1 VIRGPLAE
9 TLWLTGRLVRFRLLA
24 TQRDW
29 SSHRLYLVGISIGVV
44 VALVICAGTFIGVRA
59 LASAK
64 ADALLVSIAAWAF
77 LTYLVT
83 DIFIAFGQALND
95 LYLSSDMP
103 ILIAMPLRVPSL
115 VVAKFVAGVLQNEV
129 YVSVFLLP
137 FVVGYLAGTA
147 APWWSY
153 PLSITGLALFPAVLY
168 APLAVVTIVALRVI
182 PPRVAKE
189 MLWVVGVAIP
199 TAFWLMNFARVA
211 HLQGDVTLL
220 RLPATAQWLPST
232 WMGDLLAYAST
243 GDLSRASSAF
253 GLTTLIALLACP
265 LAVAISSVGFGEGWS
280 RSVSS
285 KADVV
290 VFSRT
295 PPSRNPVA
303 ALVWKD
309 LNCAAR
315 SPQLWFSH
323 IAALGFIGY
332 LLIGHQVQ
340 QPLLPLTVQLAM
352 LQIGFVAVLDALNP
366 GMTALSLEHRSI
378 WLLRSIPL
386 TARQISA
393 AKMISA
399 YLQTAVISCL
409 AATLLGAGYGFSAS
423 NILALAAF
431 ALIISA
437 CTVCFGVAFDTRF
450 PSFDWE
456 NPNSINRGV
465 RMIIPFVNGVMVLT
479 GCAVILWSSRVALP
493 ESAAGVAVALG
504 IAGSGLL
511 AALVAVRT
519 TREAVS
525 NIQRLEL

>member
-1 VIRGPLAE
+1 MTRRPLAE
-9 TLWLTGRLVRFRLLA
+9 ALWLTAGLLRFRFLA
-24 TQRDW
+24 SRRDW
-29 SSHRLYLVGISIGVV
+29 SSHRLYLIGVSIGVV
-44 VALVICAGTFIGVRA
+44 VALSICAGTFVGARA
-59 LASAK
+59 LTSAH
-64 ADALLVSIAAWAF
+64 ADALLFSVATWAF

-103 ILIAMPLRVPSL
+103 ILLAMPLRVPGL
-115 VVAKFVAGVLQNEV
+115 VVAKFVVGVLQNEV
-129 YVSVFLLP
+129 YVGVFLLP
-137 FVVGYLAGTA
+137 FVVGYLAGMS

-153 PLSITGLALFPAVLY
+153 PLAVTGLALFPAVLY

-182 PPRVAKE
+182 PPRAAKE

-199 TAFWLMNFARVA
+199 TGFWLLNFARVA
-211 HLQGDVTLL
+211 HLEGDVTML
-220 RLPATAQWLPST
+220 RLPATPEWLPST
-232 WMGDLLAYAST
+232 WMGELLAYASL
-243 GDLSRASSAF
+243 GDAPRALSAF
-253 GLTTLIALLACP
+253 GVTALVALLACP
-265 LAVAISSVGFGEGWS
+265 LAVAISSVGFSEGWS
-280 RSVSS
+280 RSASS

-295 PPSRNPVA
+295 PPPRNPVT

-309 LNCAAR
+309 LNTAAR

-332 LLIGHQVQ
+332 LLIGHQAQ

-366 GMTALSLEHRSI
+366 GMTALSLEHRGI
-378 WLLRSIPL
+378 WLLRSMPL
-386 TARQISA
+386 SARQISA

-399 YLQTAVISCL
+399 YIQTALISCV
-409 AATLLGAGYGFSAS
+409 AAILLGLGYGFGAS
-423 NILALAAF
+423 SIAALAAF
-431 ALIISA
+431 ALIVSA

-465 RMIIPFVNGVMVLT
+465 RMIIPFVNGLVVLA

-493 ESAAGVAVALG
+493 ETAAGTALALG

-511 AALVAVRT
+511 GALVAVRT

-525 NIQRLEL
+525 NIDRLQL